1 MTIRSILVAVRG
13 DGHGEVVMN
22 HALAL
27 ARQCNAHIDVM
38 HARARPEDL
47 IPYGVLMTD
56 AMRKTILESAAG
68 NAEQEE
74 GRVRDLFSEYCKK
87 NGLETVDSVEGA
99 NADRVT
105 VSWHEVTGKQADLI
119 GVWGRLADL
128 ICVAK
133 PTKDLGQNTL
143 EAALMQTGTPTV
155 LCAKTAPDVIGKHPV
170 IAWNGSA
177 EASSTVKAVLDLLT
191 AADKVTIL
199 SADPAKESHDLA
211 AEDLQR
217 FLSKHGVT
225 TDIRLF
231 GKSDNIGSRLLD
243 ETKAAGGD
251 LLVMGAYGRSRRR
264 ELVFGGATEHVV
276 RNAALP
282 VLLGH

>member
-1 MTIRSILVAVRG
+1 MSIRSILVAVRG

-38 HARARPEDL
+38 HARARPEDM

-56 AMRKTILESAAG
+56 SMRKTIMESATG

-74 GRVRDLFSEYCKK
+74 ERVRELFNDYCKTH
-87 NGLETVDSVEGA
+87 GLEVTDSVDGA
-99 NADRVT
+99 RADKVT
-105 VSWHEVTGKQADLI
+105 VAWHELTGKQADLI
-119 GVWGRLADL
+119 GVWGRVADL

-133 PTKDLGQNTL
+133 PTKDLGHNTL
-143 EAALMQTGTPTV
+143 EAALMNTGTPTV
-155 LCAKTAPDVIGKHPV
+155 LCAREAPAVVGKHPV

-177 EASSTVKAVLDLLT
+177 EAARTVKATLDILG

-199 SADPAKESHDLA
+199 AADPAKETHDLK
-211 AEDLQR
+211 AENLQR
-217 FLSKHGVT
+217 FLDKHEVSSE
-225 TDIRLF
+225 IHIF
-231 GKSDNIGSRLLD
+231 GKSDDIGTVLLR
-243 ETKAAGGD
+243 ETVSVGGD

-276 RNAALP
+276 RHAEIP